1 MQARGKLISLEGV
14 EGARKSTALEYI
26 KTYLAQENIHF
37 ILTREPGGTS
47 LAEKIRHLILHSEDH
62 EPLDKETELLLFF
75 AARADHL
82 NKKIIPAL
90 NAGEWVVSDRFI
102 DASYAYQGGGRQI
115 DRHHIN
121 VLDQW
126 IVGKYYPDLTL
137 LFDIDP
143 LLGHTRINTRSDIKD
158 HIEQEKNDFFVRVR
172 EAYLDR
178 AKAYPERIKIIDAAA
193 SLSAVQK
200 QIKHILDEWRK
211 RK

>member
-47 LAEKIRHLILHSEDH
+47 LAEKIRHLILHPEDH